1 MRASAQAI
9 NLAHDVMRE
18 ASELMDFLKSS
29 GKGVNG
35 TNGNGASA
43 DSSARG
49 RNGRV
54 PYAQPAPSP
63 APVTD
68 APEPVEPAPQPEPTP
83 QPQPAPPQ
91 PAPTQPEPPAA
102 PARVAAPTDRSIFDS
117 AHDAFVAMDAD
128 GLIIAWN
135 PAAESTFGWTRDEA
149 IGRLVSQTIIPPQF
163 RDAHEEGMKR
173 YLRSGEAKL
182 LDRRLEMEALHRDG
196 HEFPIEMTIS
206 AVEDEGS
213 TSFYSFL
220 HDISERKQDERYRT
234 AQLAVG
240 VTIARARSLEDAMP
254 EAIAAIGGGF
264 GFEAGAFWGVE
275 EDGQLRCKT
284 FWSADRTA
292 EPLEIASRNLE
303 LAPGQDLPGVAAADK
318 TATWVRKV
326 SYDHDFSRAAQAE
339 EAGLHSALAA
349 PLVRED
355 RVFGVIELFTSAQ
368 QPPKPDALDAL
379 AVISSQLAEFAART
393 LAERDAERLKDEFFA
408 LVSHELRTPLTS
420 IIGYTDML
428 AKTEAEQLSAK
439 GRQMLEVVRRNAQ
452 REMRLVGDLLM
463 LVRIE
468 AGRFELEPGTVN
480 LRSIVTTSV
489 EAARPLAE
497 KSGLELTLEAQE
509 VPQFSGD
516 GERLGQVADNL
527 LTNAIKFTEEGGVAM
542 RVSATDEAAVI
553 EVADS
558 GPGIPDED
566 LGRLFDRLYR
576 AASAHEGHIPG
587 TGLGLTIVKGIV
599 DAHGGTVA
607 VTSEVGKGTT
617 FRVEL
622 PLSGAPAPRHQAV
635 AG

>member
-1 MRASAQAI
+1 MTGDDR
-9 NLAHDVMRE
+9 LARVGGLAVGLARDALRE
-18 ASELMDFLKSS
+18 LNRLLGDDAGRS
-29 GKGVNG
+29 NG
-35 TNGNGASA
+35 GPHANGNAPGAYSK
-43 DSSARG
+43 
-49 RNGRV
+49 
-54 PYAQPAPSP
+54 
-63 APVTD
+63 
-68 APEPVEPAPQPEPTP
+68 PEPGPGPE
-83 QPQPAPPQ
+83 PQPAPDPQ
-91 PAPTQPEPPAA
+91 PAPE
-102 PARVAAPTDRSIFDS
+102 VATTDRSIFDS
-117 AHDAFVAMDAD
+117 AHDAFVAMDTD
-128 GLIIAWN
+128 GLITAWN
-135 PAAESTFGWTRDEA
+135 PAAESTFGWTREEA
-149 IGRLVSQTIIPPQF
+149 IGRTVAQTIIPPHL
-163 RDAHEEGMKR
+163 REAHEEGMRR
-173 YLRSGEAKL
+173 YLRTGEAKL
-182 LDRRLEMEALHRDG
+182 LGRRLEMQALHRDG

-206 AVEDEGS
+206 AVEDEGH

-220 HDISERKQDERYRT
+220 HDISDRKQEERFRS

-240 VTIARARSLEDAMP
+240 GTIARASSLEDAMP
-254 EAIAAIGGGF
+254 TAIAAIGAGYD
-264 GFEAGAFWGVE
+264 FEAGAFWGVD

-284 FWSADRTA
+284 FWSADASA
-292 EPLEIASRNLE
+292 EPLEIASRKLE

-326 SYDHDFSRAAQAE
+326 SYDPDFSRAAQAE

-368 QPPKPDALDAL
+368 QPPKPEALDAL

-393 LAERDAERLKDEFFA
+393 LAERDADRIKDEFFA

-428 AKTEAEQLSAK
+428 KKTEAEQLSAK

-468 AGRFELEPGTVN
+468 AGRFELEPGSVD
-480 LRSIVTTSV
+480 LKSIAATSV

-497 KSGLELTLEAQE
+497 KSGLTLTLDSQD
-509 VPQFSGD
+509 VPAFSGD
-516 GERLGQVADNL
+516 GERVGQVIDNL
-527 LTNAIKFTEEGGVAM
+527 LTNAIKFTEEGGVAV
-542 RVSATDEAAVI
+542 RVSVVGESAVV
-553 EVADS
+553 EVADT

-566 LGRLFDRLYR
+566 MGRLFDRLYR
-576 AASAHEGHIPG
+576 AASATEGHIPG

-599 DAHGGTVA
+599 EAHGGNVA

-617 FRVEL
+617 FRIEL
-622 PLSGAPAPRHQAV
+622 PLSGAPAPQREAV